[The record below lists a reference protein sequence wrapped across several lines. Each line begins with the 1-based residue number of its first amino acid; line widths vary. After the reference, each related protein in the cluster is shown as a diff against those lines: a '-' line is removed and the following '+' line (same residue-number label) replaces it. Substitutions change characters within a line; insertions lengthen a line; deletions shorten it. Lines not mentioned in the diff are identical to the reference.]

1 MMKQRAVVALVALLA
16 AGWAVPPATARADED
31 EGSSTQK
38 LHFHGYG
45 ELHFNIPGSGA
56 LVPDSGNP
64 ARADLH
70 RMVWGMSYRF
80 TDRISLH
87 TEVDFEHAARDLE
100 LEYAYVDFMV
110 NPWATIRGGAI
121 LMPIGNLN
129 EFHEPPLFYSV
140 ERPYVQTYLIPTT
153 WTEAGAGLVGEWHGV
168 RYRMYLTSGLNADAS
183 GGSASGF
190 SASQGIRGGR
200 GKVNSAPS
208 SGLAYAGRLEYV
220 GIPGAIVGA
229 SAFIQPDADQRD
241 TTLTA
246 AGADPGVRL
255 FEGDVRVRKAGFD
268 IQGTV
273 VHTRIKDAGTLNT
286 VLATDIGEVH
296 FGWYVEGAYHLLQ
309 LLSPD
314 SEQDLVPFVRY
325 ERFDTQAKMP
335 AGFTADPANNRE
347 VITAGISYL
356 PIPQVAIKVDH
367 ESWKDGAD
375 DHGYRTNLG
384 LAWMFY

>member
-1 MMKQRAVVALVALLA
+1 MMKQRAVIAFAALLA
-16 AGWAVPPATARADED
+16 AGWGFAPVTAQADED

-38 LHFHGYG
+38 IHFHGYG
-45 ELHFNIPGSGA
+45 ELHFSIPKSGSS
-56 LVPDSGNP
+56 VPNQANP
-64 ARADLH
+64 AEADLH
-70 RMVWGMSYRF
+70 RMVWGMDVRF
-80 TDRISLH
+80 TDRISVH
-87 TEVDFEHAARDLE
+87 TEVDFEHAARTME

-110 NPWATIRGGAI
+110 NPWATIRGGVV

-129 EFHEPPLFYSV
+129 EYHEPPLFYSV
-140 ERPYVQTYLIPTT
+140 ERPYVQNVLIPTT
-153 WTEAGAGLVGEWHGV
+153 WQEAGAGVAGEWMGV
-168 RYRMYLTSGLNADAS
+168 RYRMYLTAGLDAS
-183 GGSASGF
+183 KFTA
-190 SASQGIRGGR
+190 ATGIRSGR
-200 GKVNSAPS
+200 GFADRQPA

-220 GIPGAIVGA
+220 GIPGVNVGA
-229 SAFIQPDADQRD
+229 SAFIQPQANQRNAV
-241 TTLTA
+241 LSA
-246 AGADPGVRL
+246 ANADPGVRL
-255 FEGDVRVRKAGFD
+255 FEGDLRIRKAGLD

-273 VHTRIKDAGTLNT
+273 VHTRIKDAGDLS
-286 VLATDIGEVH
+286 AAIASDIGTIQ
-296 FGWYVEGAYHLLQ
+296 FGWNAEIAYHLLQ